1 MTELETMQR
10 AKTYIDKLA
19 NGVDPL
25 TDLPVRDDD
34 VINNVRISRCLFYV
48 SGVLGRLIQNNGEIK
63 PPKKKKEAFR
73 LTDGQLARFRF
84 SDEPIPISEITR
96 RFNELD
102 KTEDH
107 TQLKHTVLTK
117 WLIGI
122 GALREITRGNGTTRK
137 DPTEQG
143 RALGILTEQRTSQNQ
158 TYTVVL
164 YNRQAQQFLV
174 DHLPAI
180 LEEAAT
186 QKADVP
192 AAPLT
197 PDTPVPILTKAEE
210 NQMIDLY
217 LSKTP
222 LADIAAAM
230 RLSENGVKLA
240 LKKLGF

>member
-1 MTELETMQR
+1 M
-10 AKTYIDKLA
+10 
-19 NGVDPL
+19 
-25 TDLPVRDDD
+25 
-34 VINNVRISRCLFYV
+34 
-48 SGVLGRLIQNNGEIK
+48 
-63 PPKKKKEAFR
+63 
-73 LTDGQLARFRF
+73 
-84 SDEPIPISEITR
+84 
-96 RFNELD
+96 
-102 KTEDH
+102 
-107 TQLKHTVLTK
+107 
-117 WLIGI
+117 
-122 GALREITRGNGTTRK
+122 
-137 DPTEQG
+137 
-143 RALGILTEQRTSQNQ
+143 
-158 TYTVVL
+158 VL

-180 LEEAAT
+180 LEEAT
-186 QKADVP
+186 PQKADVP

>member
-48 SGVLGRLIQNNGEIK
+48 SGVLGRLIQNNGVEK
-63 PPKKKKEAFR
+63 APKKKKQAFR

-84 SDEPIPISEITR
+84 SDAPIPISEITK

-102 KTEDH
+102 ESEDQA
-107 TQLKHTVLTK
+107 QLKHTVLTK
-117 WLIGI
+117 WLIGL
-122 GALREITRGNGTTRK
+122 GALREITQADGSTRK

-143 RALGILTEQRTSQNQ
+143 RALGILTEQRTGQYR

-192 AAPLT
+192 AAPLA

-210 NQMIDLY
+210 NRLIDLY

-230 RLSENGVKLA
+230 RLSENGVRLA